1 MEIRR
6 CMKADISVL
15 LPTRG
20 RTDALKRSLLSL
32 ADQANDT
39 ANFDIWLAFDHDD
52 TESFQWFQ
60 QNIAPELTDR
70 GVKFTA
76 MGFDRLGYIRLNEY
90 LNALARQA
98 QGQWF
103 LFWGDDAVMQSEDWD
118 LRILEVNRFRI
129 LRMPTHNQHP
139 YAILPIIPR
148 RWFDL
153 FGYISAHQLTDSW
166 VSQVA
171 YMLDIMHDIDVE
183 VLHDRFDLTGN
194 NHDDTWQ
201 NRPML
206 EGRPSDSRDFNHVSW
221 RRRRFEDAQKIA
233 TMLLEQGE
241 DLTWFENVCQHK
253 QDPWEK
259 MCGPEKDPNKQMSR
273 HKFQ

>member
-1 MEIRR
+1 
-6 CMKADISVL
+6 MKAEISVL

-20 RTDALKRSLLSL
+20 RTEALKRSLLSL
-32 ADQANDT
+32 ADHAHDT

-52 TESFQWFQ
+52 AGSFQWFE
-60 QNIAPELTDR
+60 QNIATELTDSGCR
-70 GVKFTA
+70 FTA

-90 LNALARQA
+90 LNALAQRA
-98 QGQWF
+98 QGRWLF
-103 LFWGDDAVMQSEDWD
+103 FWGDDAVMQSPDWD
-118 LRILEVNRFRI
+118 LRILEQDRFRI

-148 RWFDL
+148 AWFDL

-166 VSQVA
+166 VSQIA
-171 YMLDIMHDIDVE
+171 YMLDIMHDIDVD

-194 NHDDTWQ
+194 NGDDTWQ

-206 EGRPSDSRDFNHVSW
+206 EGRPTDPRDFNHESW
-221 RRRRFEDAQKIA
+221 RRHRFEDAKKIA

-241 DLTWFENVCQHK
+241 DMTWFENVCLRK

-259 MCGPEKDPNKQMSR
+259 MCGPEKDPNGQMMR
-273 HKFQ
+273 NKFQ

>member
-1 MEIRR
+1 
-6 CMKADISVL
+6 MKADISVL

-32 ADQANDT
+32 ADRAHDT
-39 ANFDIWLAFDHDD
+39 ANMDIWLAFDHDD
-52 TESFQWFQ
+52 AESFQWFE

-98 QGQWF
+98 QGEWF
-103 LFWGDDAVMQSEDWD
+103 LFWGDDAVMQSKDWD
-118 LRILEVNRFRI
+118 LRILEVDQFRI

-148 RWFDL
+148 AWFDL

-194 NHDDTWQ
+194 NGDDTWQ

-206 EGRPSDSRDFNHVSW
+206 EGRPSDARDFNHVSW
-221 RRRRFEDAQKIA
+221 RRRRFEDAKKIA
-233 TMLLEQGE
+233 IMLLEQDE
-241 DLTWFENVCQHK
+241 DMTWFENVCQQK

-259 MCGPEKDPNKQMSR
+259 MCGPDKDPNQQMSR
-273 HKFQ
+273 MKFR

>member
-1 MEIRR
+1 
-6 CMKADISVL
+6 MKADISVL

-20 RTDALKRSLLSL
+20 RRDALKRSLLSL
-32 ADQANDT
+32 ADRAHDT
-39 ANFDIWLAFDHDD
+39 ANMDIWLAFDHDD
-52 TESFQWFQ
+52 AESFQWFE
-60 QNIAPELTDR
+60 QNIASELTDR

-103 LFWGDDAVMQSEDWD
+103 LFWGDDAVMQSDDWD

-148 RWFDL
+148 RWFDM

-194 NHDDTWQ
+194 NGDDTWQ

-206 EGRPSDSRDFNHVSW
+206 EGRPSDPRDFNHESW
-221 RRRRFEDAQKIA
+221 RRRRFEDARKIA
-233 TMLLEQGE
+233 AMLVEQGE
-241 DLTWFENVCQHK
+241 DITWFENVCQRK

-259 MCGPEKDPNKQMSR
+259 MCGSEKDPNGQMSR
-273 HKFQ
+273 LKF

>member
-1 MEIRR
+1 MTQS
-6 CMKADISVL
+6 AISVL

-32 ADQANDT
+32 TDRAHDT
-39 ANFDIWLAFDHDD
+39 ANMDIWLAFDHDD
-52 TESFQWFQ
+52 TDSFTWFE
-60 QNIAPELTDR
+60 QNIAPELSDR
-70 GVKFTA
+70 GVRFTA

-90 LNALARQA
+90 LNALAQQA

-103 LFWGDDAVMQSEDWD
+103 LFWGDDAVMQSDDWD
-118 LRILEVNRFRI
+118 LRILEVDRFRI

-148 RWFDL
+148 AWFDL

-166 VSQVA
+166 VSQIA

-183 VLHDRFDLTGN
+183 VLHDRFDITGN
-194 NHDDTWQ
+194 NGDDTWH

-206 EGRPSDSRDFNHVSW
+206 EGRPSDPRDFNHESW
-221 RRRRFEDAQKIA
+221 RRRRFDDAKKICL
-233 TMLLEQGE
+233 MLNKQG
-241 DLTWFENVCQHK
+241 DDMTWFANVCLKK

-259 MCGPEKDPNKQMSR
+259 MVSAEKDPNKQMSR
-273 HKFQ
+273 LKFQ